1 MCSVWCVTHSTLH
14 CTACTT
20 SSYHQQYLWDVASQD
35 VGVVGVMGVTPTH
48 RLAWYAGGSSHHA
61 TQQQWI
67 THTHTQ
73 YILTVELL
81 RVLSRCC
88 VVGVTAQHVVDAV
101 VVVAAAQQDSSTVCA
116 PRPQYTIFSLY
127 LSTHV
132 VCGSSMCGC
141 WCCCWYSA
149 QEHCACT
156 PPSISMTHRIPHTQ

>member
-1 MCSVWCVTHSTLH
+1 MHHILIPSAVLMGCSITGCWCCWCNGCNT
-14 CTACTT
+14 
-20 SSYHQQYLWDVASQD
+20 Y
-35 VGVVGVMGVTPTH
+35 TH

-101 VVVAAAQQDSSTVCA
+101 VVVAAAHHTAARCVHHVLSTPSSLCIYLLMWYVVAACVDVGVVGTQHRSTVHA
-116 PRPQYTIFSLY
+116 LHHHQ
-127 LSTHV
+127 
-132 VCGSSMCGC
+132 
-141 WCCCWYSA
+141 SA
-149 QEHCACT
+149 
-156 PPSISMTHRIPHTQ
+156 